1 MDEGQWQET
10 GTFVIQDN
18 KEHNFYVRDA
28 VGNEAKQQAKADKY
42 DNIAP
47 VIQKVQVKLGNLVL
61 KQGTYIS
68 DQITYTYHID
78 ATDNEGGS
86 GIKFFSCNGGKT
98 WQTSGD
104 FKLKGG
110 ESYDFCVK
118 DQAENESAVLPYVP
132 NYDTTT

>member
-1 MDEGQWQET
+1 M
-10 GTFVIQDN
+10 
-18 KEHNFYVRDA
+18 
-28 VGNEAKQQAKADKY
+28 
-42 DNIAP
+42 
-47 VIQKVQVKLGNLVL
+47 

-110 ESYDFCVK
+110 ESYDF
-118 DQAENESAVLPYVP
+118 LR
-132 NYDTTT
+132 